1 MRQGFAT
8 SKIPR
13 LAAMTL
19 VVLVLGA
26 CAGATSPGVPSSE
39 PSVVVT
45 APATPSPTPT
55 ASPSPDLSPFAATYT
70 TIAAGGAAAVR
81 QCDREKAG
89 ANGTLTDAKAIAQ
102 ACRDGYVQYIAAMKA
117 VAWGPAQPQ
126 ADAVVTAAEACDAI
140 VVLMINAADGA
151 TFRAAYAR
159 LPAAEDRLLLMAD
172 AMRKALGLPPAG

>member
-1 MRQGFAT
+1 MSR
-8 SKIPR
+8 IPR
-13 LAAMTL
+13 LATLMLTVL
-19 VVLVLGA
+19 VVGA
-26 CAGATSPGVPSSE
+26 CAGAATTPAG
-39 PSVVVT
+39 T
-45 APATPSPTPT
+45 APSAVPTVAATPTPAASPT
-55 ASPSPDLSPFAATYT
+55 PDLSPLVVTYT

-89 ANGTLTDAKAIAQ
+89 ANGTLADAKAIAQ

-117 VAWGPAQPQ
+117 VAWGPAQSQ

-140 VVLMINAADGA
+140 VLLMVNAADGT

-172 AMRKALGLPPAG
+172 ALRKALGMPPAA